1 MRNMAF
7 LSRVPVE
14 DKFPHLRR
22 LYGPFSQGF
31 DRATTLSIYDGTYDV
46 RVTVDEMINSIV
58 YLFDCHTHFG
68 NLNTSYSFAD
78 FELTYFISITDFK
91 KYVPHFKYVN
101 RNGNS
106 SVRFKTEDI
115 QALLANP
122 EWLGELL
129 LVANSEKYISKRM
142 NKLKKNIHWFDHHN
156 GFILAF
162 ASSENIWWM
171 KYMGKTEYDSKDDGF
186 TRICED
192 VVTTNDRVV
201 GYVYSA
207 DELANG

>member
-1 MRNMAF
+1 MAF
-7 LSRVPVE
+7 LARVPVE

-58 YLFDCHTHFG
+58 YLFDCHAHFG

-78 FELTYFISITDFK
+78 FELT
-91 KYVPHFKYVN
+91 
-101 RNGNS
+101 
-106 SVRFKTEDI
+106 
-115 QALLANP
+115 
-122 EWLGELL
+122 
-129 LVANSEKYISKRM
+129 
-142 NKLKKNIHWFDHHN
+142 
-156 GFILAF
+156 
-162 ASSENIWWM
+162 
-171 KYMGKTEYDSKDDGF
+171 DSKDDGF

-201 GYVYSA
+201 GYIYSA